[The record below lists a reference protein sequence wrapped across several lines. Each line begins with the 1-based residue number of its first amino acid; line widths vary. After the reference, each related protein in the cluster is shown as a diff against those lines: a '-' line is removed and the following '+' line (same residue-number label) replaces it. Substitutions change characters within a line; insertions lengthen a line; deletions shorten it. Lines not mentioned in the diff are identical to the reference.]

1 MDVFLEGDTDLRQ
14 WEGFLSAVYDEFG
27 SRPWTV
33 SDLKIRLDREMKEVT
48 TFRTLIHETLPDDLS
63 DAFVDP
69 HRSFSRVCGRA
80 LARQEGRRFPS
91 GLMLQRGKTVQRAT
105 QWVIVQTN
113 DVDQGHSEGG
123 EAE

>member
-1 MDVFLEGDTDLRQ
+1 
-14 WEGFLSAVYDEFG
+14 VYDEFG

-33 SDLKIRLDREMKEVT
+33 SDLKIRLDREVKEVT

-69 HRSFSRVCGRA
+69 RRSFTRVCGRA

-105 QWVIVQTN
+105 QWVIVQTKGE
-113 DVDQGHSEGG
+113 DQGLTEGG